1 MGHHECV
8 RVIQRATLAAL
19 IVLAAVVPCLAQSRV
34 EVRTSAPAGERPLE
48 LVTPSPGASEIS
60 KPREADF
67 YGQDVPVQHEPGF
80 IEPLTTRPREG
91 RIRAIGVS
99 GWTAPSGLAE
109 GAQRSQ
115 ISGWFAIGISMTW
128 E

>member
-1 MGHHECV
+1 MGHHGSV
-8 RVIQRATLAAL
+8 RTIQR
-19 IVLAAVVPCLAQSRV
+19 VAAVALVVLGSVATGFAQGKV
-34 EVRTSAPAGERPLE
+34 EVRASAPEGERPLE
-48 LVTPSPGASEIS
+48 FVTPSPGASEIS

-80 IEPLTTRPREG
+80 IEPLTIRPREG
-91 RIRAIGVS
+91 RIRKIGVS

-109 GAQRSQ
+109 GVQRSQ